1 MREQNIAY
9 ISLFI
14 AVGLCGVGLSLEAPV
29 MNNPVGEGTVPP
41 TAYKSGLIP
50 SANPINTSGNLVI
63 TGNVAGGMNFR
74 GVVPYSGTTNFLAPE
89 SSLSHT
95 SGSIDSFLRNSA
107 GSQNFAPSS
116 GGGLTPY
123 YSPTQTVTA
132 TIPGTR
138 GMVTTQG
145 AISGGPMV
153 ALPAGGGLQG
163 GQTGYQSAYN
173 PQARNRPL
181 SLSQQELEK
190 LIETDITRYPLASEP
205 VSLAQQQ
212 ARFWQQLRVPMEQR
226 PEPQGGQ
233 EFAGQSAAGEPNV
246 AMLLNFGAKLT
257 RIPREGEEKEPN
269 IAGQEEASQ
278 QFINLLEPEKRMD
291 VYELMKMQAGK
302 TTPGEEGLIEGG
314 EQKTGTGLKPDL
326 GRTEANKPGESE
338 FLPKAGQG
346 GLSDVYKSF
355 ASYSNDRFN
364 RHIKAAEGY
373 MKEGK
378 YYRAADAYTL
388 ATIYKPSDPLGY
400 AGKSQALFAAGEY
413 MSSALFLA
421 RSLEIFPEYAK
432 FKIDLIG
439 IIGNKDTVETRILEA
454 REWLDKSGSGELE
467 FLLSYVY
474 YQMDRLEFAR
484 RAIESAAKK
493 MPDSPA
499 VAALKKAID
508 ERIASQ

>member
-1 MREQNIAY
+1 MRERNIAY
-9 ISLFI
+9 ISVLI
-14 AVGLCGVGLSLEAPV
+14 AICLYTVGLSLETPGIS
-29 MNNPVGEGTVPP
+29 NPVGAGTVPP

-50 SANPINTSGNLVI
+50 SANPIDTSGNLVI

-74 GVVPYSGTTNFLAPE
+74 GVVPYSGVTNFSAPE

-95 SGSIDSFLRNSA
+95 SGGIDSFLRNSA
-107 GSQNFAPSS
+107 GSQNFAPS
-116 GGGLTPY
+116 GGGLTPF

-138 GMVTTQG
+138 GIVTT
-145 AISGGPMV
+145 GGPMV
-153 ALPAGGGLQG
+153 ALPAGGGLQS

-212 ARFWQQLRVPMEQR
+212 ERFWQQLRVPMEQR
-226 PEPQGGQ
+226 PGPQGS
-233 EFAGQSAAGEPNV
+233 EEVAGQPAPGAEPNV

-257 RIPREGEEKEPN
+257 RIPREGEEKEST
-269 IAGQEEASQ
+269 ATGQEETSQ
-278 QFINLLEPEKRMD
+278 QFIPGAPGLEPEKKMD
-291 VYELMKMQAGK
+291 VYELMKIQAGK
-302 TTPGEEGLIEGG
+302 TTPGEEGLIESG
-314 EQKTGTGLKPDL
+314 EQKTRTGLKPDL
-326 GRTEANKPGESE
+326 WGTEANKPGESE

-346 GLSDVYKSF
+346 GFSDVYKSF

-421 RSLEIFPEYAK
+421 RALEIFPEYAK
-432 FKIDLIG
+432 FKIDLVG

-499 VAALKKAID
+499 AAALKKAID
-508 ERIASQ
+508 ERIVSQ